1 VVFLALAIAAGM
13 TGTAAAQEAPA
24 EAPQEAPAEATAPEA
39 AEGEVADE
47 AVEEAADAAAPDPEA
62 ADEAESPAIAEGL
75 ADPDIP
81 REELELRLIPLT
93 GAEHEELAEAWLA
106 IVRAM
111 TEAVVE
117 QQLII
122 RGDDADAAEEAR
134 LRLTE
139 LNEERRGLFD
149 KYSVVLNSWEAK
161 GGDPDVIAGYR
172 AYRAAIL
179 VDEAR
184 QADWRTLVA
193 QATAWAT
200 NPEGGVALAINLG
213 IIVAAFLGL
222 LIVARIVRSFARR
235 WINRIPNISRLL
247 QAFLALVVYWLTIA
261 FGLMIVLSALGV
273 NITPLFALVGGAS
286 FIIAFAMQDTLS
298 NLAAGLM
305 IMINHPFDEGDSV
318 DIGGVSGTVRSVS
331 VVSTTVVTPEN
342 EVIVVPNSKVWGNVI
357 RNATVTDTRRV
368 DLVFGVA
375 RKESI
380 EAAQGVL
387 EATVKAHPLILPAP
401 APTVRVSE
409 LTDGAVKFI
418 VQPWSRSADT
428 GQVQSDLLRQV
439 KENFE
444 AAGIAAA

>member
-1 VVFLALAIAAGM
+1 
-13 TGTAAAQEAPA
+13 
-24 EAPQEAPAEATAPEA
+24 
-39 AEGEVADE
+39 
-47 AVEEAADAAAPDPEA
+47 
-62 ADEAESPAIAEGL
+62 
-75 ADPDIP
+75 
-81 REELELRLIPLT
+81 
-93 GAEHEELAEAWLA
+93 
-106 IVRAM
+106 
-111 TEAVVE
+111 
-117 QQLII
+117 
-122 RGDDADAAEEAR
+122 
-134 LRLTE
+134 
-139 LNEERRGLFD
+139 
-149 KYSVVLNSWEAK
+149 
-161 GGDPDVIAGYR
+161 
-172 AYRAAIL
+172 
-179 VDEAR
+179 
-184 QADWRTLVA
+184 
-193 QATAWAT
+193 
-200 NPEGGVALAINLG
+200 
-213 IIVAAFLGL
+213 
-222 LIVARIVRSFARR
+222 
-235 WINRIPNISRLL
+235 
-247 QAFLALVVYWLTIA
+247 
-261 FGLMIVLSALGV
+261 
-273 NITPLFALVGGAS
+273 
-286 FIIAFAMQDTLS
+286 MQDTLS

-357 RNATVTDTRRV
+357 RNATVTDTRRF

>member
-1 VVFLALAIAAGM
+1 
-13 TGTAAAQEAPA
+13 
-24 EAPQEAPAEATAPEA
+24 
-39 AEGEVADE
+39 
-47 AVEEAADAAAPDPEA
+47 
-62 ADEAESPAIAEGL
+62 
-75 ADPDIP
+75 
-81 REELELRLIPLT
+81 
-93 GAEHEELAEAWLA
+93 
-106 IVRAM
+106 
-111 TEAVVE
+111 
-117 QQLII
+117 
-122 RGDDADAAEEAR
+122 
-134 LRLTE
+134 
-139 LNEERRGLFD
+139 
-149 KYSVVLNSWEAK
+149 VVLNSWETK

-184 QADWRTLVA
+184 QADWRTLLA
-193 QATAWAT
+193 QASAWAT
-200 NPEGGVALAINLG
+200 NPEGGVALAINVG

-235 WINRIPNISRLL
+235 WIERIPNISRLL

-357 RNATVTDTRRV
+357 RNATVDRHAAGRPRV
-368 DLVFGVA
+368 RGG
-375 RKESI
+375 
-380 EAAQGVL
+380 AQGVDRGG
-387 EATVKAHPLILPAP
+387 AGRARGDGQGAP
-401 APTVRVSE
+401 ADPAGAGA
-409 LTDGAVKFI
+409 DGAGERAHRRGGEVHRPAL
-418 VQPWSRSADT
+418 VAQRRHR
-428 GQVQSDLLRQV
+428 QVQSDLLRQV